1 MRGWETRSVRPRVG
15 ELLYNLAAGA
25 VGLTREA
32 GGAGAV
38 RPVPGSRIPGIS
50 DSRVRV
56 LGARRCRAAGFSRK
70 TAPRSRQ
77 RRSRSRDPA
86 ARFPKP
92 ENPRIRHPAAPG
104 GQADAT
110 VLFCCVC
117 QEGSAPR
124 SVSSPGLLGKPCLK
138 TRKETRSNGAHPCF
152 VPFKLECSKDSG
164 ERRLAVCCFFRR
176 VGPGLRP
183 SRRDIGKHTRFRLSP
198 QADSEVEP
206 LLNLPPP
213 PAFLRAEFATAMLR
227 PALKR
232 LNPTQRAQSH
242 APPGAQRLN
251 HTQRAQ
257 SLAPPGVQ
265 AFESHA
271 ESAEPCAARRS
282 NEESHAENAERAE
295 PCSALR
301 SSEESHVENAERAD
315 PCSGT
320 AFVRF

>member
-1 MRGWETRSVRPRVG
+1 MVDWIRVVVLARGYLS
-15 ELLYNLAAGA
+15 LAAGHRD
-25 VGLTREA
+25 LTR
-32 GGAGAV
+32 GGGGPGAA
-38 RPVPGSRIPGIS
+38 RPVPESRGLGFS
-50 DSRVRV
+50 DSGV
-56 LGARRCRAAGFSRK
+56 GFSARGVAARPDSREK
-70 TAPRSRQ
+70 PPRDPGSGEATPRSR
-77 RRSRSRDPA
+77 REISPRDSA
-86 ARFPKP
+86 ARFPEP
-92 ENPRIRHPAAPG
+92 ENPRLRHPAAPSG
-104 GQADAT
+104 RADAT

-227 PALKR
+227 PALER
-232 LNPTQRAQSH
+232 LN
-242 APPGAQRLN
+242 L
-251 HTQRAQ
+251 TQRAQ
-257 SLAPPGVQ
+257 SLAPLYAQ
-265 AFESHA
+265 AVV
-271 ESAEPCAARRS
+271 EPASRAGTKRQSRLKTLRGLRELRVRVFTGAR
-282 NEESHAENAERAE
+282 AERGSAF
-295 PCSALR
+295 SAL
-301 SSEESHVENAERAD
+301 SA
-315 PCSGT
+315 
-320 AFVRF
+320 